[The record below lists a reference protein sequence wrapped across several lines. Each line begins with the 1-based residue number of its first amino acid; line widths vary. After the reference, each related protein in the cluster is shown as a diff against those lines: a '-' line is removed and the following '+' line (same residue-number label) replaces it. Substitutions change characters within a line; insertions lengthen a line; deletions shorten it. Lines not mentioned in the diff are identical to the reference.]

1 MIYKI
6 RVFLDAKEDV
16 FRDIEIK
23 EKQTLFTLYKG
34 IISAFSLQGEELAS
48 FYEIDEDGVEMKEI
62 PLEDMSDDGTDE
74 TMADFY
80 IKEVFKLQGD
90 RMKFVYDFMEMW
102 TFVAELIS
110 VEDKP
115 AVLNYPLTVY
125 RFGSM
130 PLKAPKRD
138 MEIMDLDGDED
149 IDFAE
154 DAGLNDLQI
163 DEDLDL
169 EDL

>member
-1 MIYKI
+1 
-6 RVFLDAKEDV
+6 
-16 FRDIEIK
+16 
-23 EKQTLFTLYKG
+23 
-34 IISAFSLQGEELAS
+34 
-48 FYEIDEDGVEMKEI
+48 
-62 PLEDMSDDGTDE
+62 MSDDGTDE

-80 IKEVFKLQGD
+80 IKEAFVNQGD
-90 RMKFVYDFMEMW
+90 RMAFVYDFMEMW

-130 PLKAPKRD
+130 PLKAPKK
-138 MEIMDLDGDED
+138 DLMVDLEEDED

-154 DAGLNDLQI
+154 DAELNDLQI
-163 DEDLDL
+163 DEDLDVD
-169 EDL
+169 DL